1 MVNPVHFTDLDGIND
16 TITGAVISHTEMR
29 DGGATVFLMDGRA
42 IIFADCEC
50 YAVVH
55 SKDILQ

>member
-1 MVNPVHFTDLDGIND
+1 MSQISFTDQDGIND
-16 TITGAVISHTEMR
+16 TLEGAVISHTELGHR
-29 DGGATVFLMDGRA
+29 GATVFLVDGRC

>member
-1 MVNPVHFTDLDGIND
+1 MSQISFTDQDGINE
-16 TITGAVISHTEMR
+16 TLEGAVISHTELGHR
-29 DGGATVFLMDGRA
+29 GATVFLVDGRA

-55 SKDILQ
+55 SRDILQ

>member
-1 MVNPVHFTDLDGIND
+1 MVSPVLFTTQDGINE
-16 TITGAVISHTEMR
+16 TLEGSVISHTEMR

-50 YAVVH
+50 YAVVF

>member
-1 MVNPVHFTDLDGIND
+1 MSAIQFTDQDGINE
-16 TITGAVISHTEMR
+16 TLEGAVISHTELGHR
-29 DGGATVFLMDGRA
+29 GAAVFLVDGRC

>member
-1 MVNPVHFTDLDGIND
+1 MVNPVHFTDLDGINK
-16 TITGAVISHTEMR
+16 TLEGSVISHTEMR